1 MNFNRFSL
9 KIKLLKRNKMLC
21 FSYNRKKLLI
31 ESRLKCIFCLM
42 FHNCNYI
49 FRLYVLHIRMYIQ
62 IVLNIYVL
70 YFFYR
75 CIYVYTKLVYN
86 RKIYKL
92 YLKDFNKRNK
102 YLMYIS

>member
-1 MNFNRFSL
+1 
-9 KIKLLKRNKMLC
+9 
-21 FSYNRKKLLI
+21 
-31 ESRLKCIFCLM
+31 
-42 FHNCNYI
+42 
-49 FRLYVLHIRMYIQ
+49 MYIQ

-86 RKIYKL
+86 RKVYKL